1 MTTLHELGNAV
12 HARRSEMGLTQ
23 ARVARLSG
31 LTRQTV
37 NQVENGTVVDLSL
50 NRASRLAE
58 VLGLSL
64 AVRDP
69 RMHEAD
75 KPGARST
82 ALVRAA
88 RTASVSYRQAMAP
101 TQLRKILMAGTV
113 APDDAPYL
121 HALLDDAPISL
132 LASLSEQLHRES
144 GMDRAQAW
152 QHFRHLA
159 HQVLSKRDIWQ

>member
-1 MTTLHELGNAV
+1 MTTLHELGHAV

-69 RMHEAD
+69 RMHAAD
-75 KPGARST
+75 KPCARST

-101 TQLRKILMAGTV
+101 TQLRKILMAGIV

-132 LASLSEQLHRES
+132 LASLAGQLHRES

-152 QHFRHLA
+152 RHFRQLA

>member
-69 RMHEAD
+69 RMHAAD
-75 KPGARST
+75 KPGVRST

-101 TQLRKILMAGTV
+101 TQLRKILMAGIV

-121 HALLDDAPISL
+121 HALLDDAPIS
-132 LASLSEQLHRES
+132 
-144 GMDRAQAW
+144 
-152 QHFRHLA
+152 
-159 HQVLSKRDIWQ
+159 

>member
-23 ARVARLSG
+23 ARLAALSG

-69 RMHEAD
+69 RMQEAD
-75 KPGARST
+75 KPGARSFLQK
-82 ALVRAA
+82 ALRAPHD
-88 RTASVSYRQAMAP
+88 ASRPVWD
-101 TQLRKILMAGTV
+101 AGRRREV
-113 APDDAPYL
+113 Q
-121 HALLDDAPISL
+121 ALL
-132 LASLSEQLHRES
+132 
-144 GMDRAQAW
+144 AQA
-152 QHFRHLA
+152 R
-159 HQVLSKRDIWQ
+159 

>member
-1 MTTLHELGNAV
+1 MSTLHELGNVV

-23 ARVARLSG
+23 ARVAMLSG

-37 NQVENGTVVDLSL
+37 NQVENGTVGDLSL
-50 NRASRLAE
+50 NRVNRLAE

-64 AVRDP
+64 AIRDP
-69 RMHEAD
+69 CARVPAAA
-75 KPGARST
+75 GARSS

-88 RTASVSYRQAMAP
+88 RSASVSYRQVMAP
-101 TQLRKILMAGTV
+101 ARLRKILEAGTV

-132 LASLSEQLHRES
+132 LASLAEQLRREA
-144 GMDRAQAW
+144 GMSRAQTW
-152 QHFRHLA
+152 QHFRQLA

>member
-69 RMHEAD
+69 RIHAAD

-82 ALVRAA
+82 ALARAA

-101 TQLRKILMAGTV
+101 AQYETLRAKFSAYGYDPAKIQRVPQFA
-113 APDDAPYL
+113 
-121 HALLDDAPISL
+121 
-132 LASLSEQLHRES
+132 EQV
-144 GMDRAQAW
+144 GQPGF
-152 QHFRHLA
+152 Q
-159 HQVLSKRDIWQ
+159 